1 MGIAGGHGQWSG
13 ALRRRLTAYTVLL
26 FGNGISRK
34 LVHIIQSLY
43 ENSERRVIHNSQ
55 PMEHWSETRMCSV
68 TRVIL
73 SRNRLGYEDRHTRQK
88 TGIAVDSDLNPR
100 GTGLCWLPLSQQTPR
115 HPAKDIVPQQNRN
128 EINNYKTQNTTNSD
142 PILGGVSLG
151 FIVLLENFSLI
162 WRRHHFRWRAPN
174 CDSLVGSADPGVGVF
189 VTVSSRGD
197 FAYQVCEHQS
207 VL

>member
-1 MGIAGGHGQWSG
+1 MVSGLGHWEDVWQHTPYYSLETAFHENWFTSSSPSMRTSNAEWSITVSPWSHSQWT
-13 ALRRRLTAYTVLL
+13 LEW
-26 FGNGISRK
+26 N
-34 LVHIIQSLY
+34 
-43 ENSERRVIHNSQ
+43 
-55 PMEHWSETRMCSV
+55 TRMCSV

-115 HPAKDIVPQQNRN
+115 HRAKDIVPQQNRN

-189 VTVSSRGD
+189 VSLHLWD
-197 FAYQVCEHQS
+197 FASQVCEHQS